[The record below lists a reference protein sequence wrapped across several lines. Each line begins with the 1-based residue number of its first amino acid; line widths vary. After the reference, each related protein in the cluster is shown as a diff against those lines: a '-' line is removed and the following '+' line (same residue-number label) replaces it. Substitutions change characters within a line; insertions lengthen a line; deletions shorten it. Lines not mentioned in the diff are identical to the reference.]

1 MTNARLSVD
10 IAITQFRIAS
20 DSARL
25 LSTPAEEIAL
35 ALRPDPRP
43 AGWLDP
49 CFGTLYLV
57 TNDANGLI
65 RIGCADRLR
74 KRYTDMNVT
83 SPVQLTIAHFVHLVG
98 MPVAKQVELDLHT
111 TLLAYRRR
119 GEWFEVDLEAATQE
133 MADAIY
139 RRRFQFWTEAER
151 REVGAAAARCHA
163 TRSRSI

>member
-10 IAITQFRIAS
+10 IAITKFRIAS

-119 GEWFEVDLEAATQE
+119 GEWFEVDLDAAATQAI
-133 MADAIY
+133 ADADG
-139 RRRFQFWTEAER
+139 TER
-151 REVGAAAARCHA
+151 RMTVLDRGGKRRLVGALRPLGTMC
-163 TRSRSI
+163 TR